1 MAKKLI
7 SKDIVEI
14 FLLILF
20 PIHTW
25 SIYQVFYN
33 FEWIANR
40 TVLWDAIGYGAYS
53 LSWALLE
60 SFLIFIF
67 GLPIYLMLRKS
78 QGIENAE
85 ALFGTVFYIFTIW
98 MILAQVDKI
107 NNFFTQTTIEQI
119 VNRYSLRYRYRIGLV
134 ALATGL
140 ISLTILVP
148 PFLVKKFDKSI
159 SAILDVWHRLILL
172 SYLYLFIDVGAI
184 VIVIYRNLAT

>member
-1 MAKKLI
+1 MTKKII
-7 SKDIVEI
+7 SKDIFEI

-25 SIYQVFYN
+25 SIYQGFYN

-40 TVLWDAIGYGAYS
+40 TVLWDAVGYGAYS

-60 SFLIFIF
+60 SFLVFIF
-67 GLPIYLMLRKS
+67 ALPIYLMLRKS
-78 QGIENAE
+78 QGIENAQ

-98 MILAQVDKI
+98 MILVQVDKI

-119 VNRYSLRYRYRIGLV
+119 VNNYSLRYRYKIGLV
-134 ALATGL
+134 ALAAGL
-140 ISLTILVP
+140 ISITILVP

-159 SAILDVWHRLILL
+159 STILDFWHRIILL
-172 SYLYLFIDVGAI
+172 SYFYLFIDMVAI
-184 VIVIYRNLAT
+184 VIVVYRNLAT